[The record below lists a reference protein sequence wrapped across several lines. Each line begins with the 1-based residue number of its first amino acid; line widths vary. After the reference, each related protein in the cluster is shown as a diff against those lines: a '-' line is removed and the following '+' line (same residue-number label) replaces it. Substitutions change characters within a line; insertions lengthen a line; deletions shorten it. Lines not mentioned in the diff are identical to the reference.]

1 MLLFFVV
8 PTLVRRLS
16 LEGPDSQVFIRIL
29 RSIPYGSAGCNSFQI
44 LINALMERDSPE
56 RRLARTRCNCWTPDA
71 LVMIF
76 RSIPRGN
83 LKLPLPRSM
92 FSRKLSES
100 ASIAYYLDNI
110 FGPTGLIFKEAG
122 PRESPCGTPD
132 GRLGLPRN
140 PEISLGRG
148 GGGVGEDF
156 QRILGSTPNTL
167 LLHFPMKTTFIEIL
181 IFLRCFDT
189 KASRFWGG
197 GGATPPQCCI

>member
-1 MLLFFVV
+1 M

-16 LEGPDSQVFIRIL
+16 LEGPDSQVSIRIL

-44 LINALMERDSPE
+44 LITALMERDSPE

-83 LKLPLPRSM
+83 LKLPLPRNM

-132 GRLGLPRN
+132 GRLGLPRH

-148 GGGVGEDF
+148 GRGFSTNFGVHPKHILGGFAPPPTLTFGPDLALRHELDF
-156 QRILGSTPNTL
+156 QTMRAA
-167 LLHFPMKTTFIEIL
+167 LHV
-181 IFLRCFDT
+181 R
-189 KASRFWGG
+189 
-197 GGATPPQCCI
+197 QCCCFLLCRHL